1 MSNEINKN
9 AKVLIISWS
18 TVLTSK
24 YQKDHFNNY
33 QIIDEIAKDF
43 KK

>member
-1 MSNEINKN
+1 MNSEIDKN

-18 TVLTSK
+18 PVQTPK
-24 YQKDHFNNY
+24 Y
-33 QIIDEIAKDF
+33 QIIDKIAKDF